1 MLTSVSNDFSSGLHL
16 TNSVSDPSDRPT
28 ADTLLRHS
36 SFCISDAYY
45 NFYDTDL
52 AAKLRTV
59 DAVTTNV
66 D

>member
-1 MLTSVSNDFSSGLHL
+1 MDAADSASA
-16 TNSVSDPSDRPT
+16 PSDRPT

-36 SFCISDAYY
+36 TFCTKDPYY

-52 AAKLRTV
+52 YAKLRTV
-59 DAVTTNV
+59 DAGTSNV